1 MDLIRDVLD
10 KQLVD
15 RRERRMGKI
24 DGLIVE
30 IEEGKPPRIA
40 AIEQGAATLARR
52 LHPRLVR
59 WVEAIG
65 ARLYGAAPGGPERIP
80 WEKVKDVGIDV
91 EVDMDVADSRLYA
104 WQEWLRQK
112 LIGRIPGGK
121 P

>member
-30 IEEGKPPRIA
+30 IEAGKPPRVA